1 MTEQQSKRRAGTKAS
16 SASGP
21 PRRRQAIRRP
31 PTSGGMAGRGSRAAR
46 RRAGK
51 KKLAADPKGLAQ
63 GVFARVDAEQTAV
76 DLLRGGDKRLKV
88 RVFELLLAYAFGKP
102 AQRVEASGPSG
113 GPIRMI
119 WDIPAPERERAPDGK
134 GEK

>member
-1 MTEQQSKRRAGTKAS
+1 
-16 SASGP
+16 
-21 PRRRQAIRRP
+21 
-31 PTSGGMAGRGSRAAR
+31 MAGRGSRAAR

-76 DLLRGGDKRLKV
+76 DLLRGGDKRLKI
-88 RVFELLLAYAFGKP
+88 RMFELLLAYAFGKP
-102 AQRVEASGPSG
+102 AQRVEASGPGG

-119 WDIPAPERERAPDGK
+119 WDIPAPERERAPEGK
-134 GEK
+134 REK

>member
-1 MTEQQSKRRAGTKAS
+1 
-16 SASGP
+16 
-21 PRRRQAIRRP
+21 
-31 PTSGGMAGRGSRAAR
+31 MAGSGSRAAR
-46 RRAGK
+46 RRASPIRASPIRASK
-51 KKLAADPKGLAQ
+51 KKLAADPKALAQ

-102 AQRVEASGPSG
+102 AQRVEASGPGG